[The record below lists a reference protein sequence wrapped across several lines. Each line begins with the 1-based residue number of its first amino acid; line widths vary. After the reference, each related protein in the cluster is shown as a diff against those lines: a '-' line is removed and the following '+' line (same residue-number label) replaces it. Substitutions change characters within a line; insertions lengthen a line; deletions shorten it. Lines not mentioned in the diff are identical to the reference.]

1 MSSAV
6 GSSNQSLA
14 LGRNRTERGK
24 EKHVPLQIAV
34 VQPQKRLP
42 RLSASP

>member
-6 GSSNQSLA
+6 GSSNQLLA
-14 LGRNRTERGK
+14 LGRNKTERGK

-34 VQPQKRLP
+34 VQPRERLP
-42 RLSASP
+42 RLSVSP